1 MWRCARCGAR
11 NSRQAAHCG
20 RCGMPSPFEDGEQ
33 TKTIDIPEIQ
43 PEPPREQSSVPW
55 MIVGVVSLILL
66 ALLVLSVVAL
76 SG

>member
-1 MWRCARCGAR
+1 
-11 NSRQAAHCG
+11 
-20 RCGMPSPFEDGEQ
+20 MPSPFEDGEQ